1 MRTKIWML
9 AFPNAGQSVRMA
21 RWVEDSG
28 WDGWAVADTQNL
40 AGDPYSALSL
50 AAYTTSRIGLG
61 TGITNATTRHP
72 AVTASAITTV
82 QVESGGRAVL
92 GIGRGDSSLAYLG
105 CKAASLT
112 QFREYLQQV
121 QNYLRGKDVSID
133 GYPSSMKWVTQ
144 TGLSKVPVDVA
155 ATGPK
160 VIEIGAQFADWVTF
174 SVGAQSERLH
184 WAIETARQ
192 ARIRADLDP
201 ASLSLGAYV
210 NVVVHP
216 DKAKARELA
225 RGWVSSFARFSGMQK
240 GGAMESLAPTGRL
253 VVEQISEQYNMH
265 YHGHQEGEHT
275 SLLTDAFVDSFAIV
289 GPSSYC
295 IERLQELTS
304 LELERLVIVGPGR
317 GADRTEAM
325 ESMQRFTKDVLP
337 ALK

>member
-50 AAYTTSRIGLG
+50 AAYTTNHIGLG
-61 TGITNATTRHP
+61 TGITNTTTRHP

-105 CKAASLT
+105 RKAASLP

-121 QNYLRGKDVSID
+121 QNYLHGKDVSID

-192 ARIRADLDP
+192 ARIRAELDP

-225 RGWVSSFARFSGMQK
+225 RGWVSSFARFSGMEK

-253 VVEQISEQYNMH
+253 VVEQISEQYDMH

-275 SLLTDAFVDSFAIV
+275 SLLTDAFIDSFAIV